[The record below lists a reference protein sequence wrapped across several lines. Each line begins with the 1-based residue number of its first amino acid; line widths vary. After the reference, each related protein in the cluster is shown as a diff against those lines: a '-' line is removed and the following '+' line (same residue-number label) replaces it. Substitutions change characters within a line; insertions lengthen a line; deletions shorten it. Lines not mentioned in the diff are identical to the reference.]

1 MDWFTQRK
9 PFPNAAKSAF
19 GVGALGDIAAEEL
32 TPIVDDTYRTTSR
45 HLTSDGISIYI
56 PYRLHFLP
64 TVGVD
69 FASFSPGSQCL
80 LTRSTDGYLR
90 QKSAKIILPL
100 NEPWTVPFIVLLLG
114 EYVVEILD
122 DIHLAMPYFD
132 QTAYA
137 SFVRQNRQVMR
148 AIRAKATSY
157 WNAYYRQSYPGRKSY
172 PAIAVLN
179 QLDTWAT

>member
-1 MDWFTQRK
+1 M
-9 PFPNAAKSAF
+9 
-19 GVGALGDIAAEEL
+19 
-32 TPIVDDTYRTTSR
+32 
-45 HLTSDGISIYI
+45 
-56 PYRLHFLP
+56 HFLP
-64 TVGVD
+64 TVAVD

-100 NEPWTVPFIVLLLG
+100 NEPWTIPFIVLLLG